1 MSAYL
6 YAVRLPLLCL
16 SSCIMPA
23 QLYNVC
29 WPIWCL
35 TTWMKSAYMYDVC
48 SNVWCL
54 HKCIM
59 PYVLYDVCSTIWFAC
74 LYDRL
79 LNGLMS
85 ACLFYVCSSAYLY
98 DVWITVLCLTS
109 CMMYGKLYDV
119 CLPVWCLLYCMS
131 VFLNDVFLTVW
142 WLFLPFPLENSNVN
156 NIIMK
161 TETFQY
167 QSLGSKWNE
176 NVAVCL
182 RNVYTETK
190 MFRFSPNVSISKQK
204 HLDLVQNFLYRNKNL
219 SFTPT
224 SIPLCLW
231 W

>member
-1 MSAYL
+1 MICLLVWPSAQWPD
-6 YAVRLPLLCL
+6 VCLPILCL
-16 SSCIMPA
+16 F
-23 QLYNVC
+23 
-29 WPIWCL
+29 
-35 TTWMKSAYMYDVC
+35 
-48 SNVWCL
+48 
-54 HKCIM
+54 KC
-59 PYVLYDVCSTIWFAC
+59 VLY
-74 LYDRL
+74 
-79 LNGLMS
+79 
-85 ACLFYVCSSAYLY
+85 AYLY

-204 HLDLVQNFLYRNKNL
+204 HLDLVQNFLYRNNNL
-219 SFTPT
+219 SFTPNVPVSPT
-224 SIPLCLW
+224 AVIVYLENIGFVYPAMSMMVIGPLLPILRQSRW
-231 W
+231 SLLYDVYWLKMMMLNTWTGTTGTWTVSR